1 MKRTAVTKSGGGR
14 RIKRMLLLAIPA
26 AVALAQ
32 QEDANATTTNQTV
45 PTAVP
50 VMNNFTVAAKYQPD
64 SGTLFYDKLDK
75 FGHIV
80 GRVEKFYPLPP
91 V

>member
-1 MKRTAVTKSGGGR
+1 M
-14 RIKRMLLLAIPA
+14 
-26 AVALAQ
+26 
-32 QEDANATTTNQTV
+32 
-45 PTAVP
+45 P